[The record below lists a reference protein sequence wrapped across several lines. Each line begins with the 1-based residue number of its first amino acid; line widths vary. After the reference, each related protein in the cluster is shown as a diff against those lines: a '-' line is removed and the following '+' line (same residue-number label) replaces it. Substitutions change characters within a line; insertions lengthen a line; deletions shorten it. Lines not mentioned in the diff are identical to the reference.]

1 MRSLIVWAAC
11 VPVAWLAACSPT
23 FNWREVPVAGTGLVA
38 LLPCKPDRGARV
50 VPLGG
55 QPVALQMMGCD
66 TGGATFAVAH
76 AEIADPAQAAEVL
89 AQWKS
94 ATLANMHAAG
104 SQDAPFMPRGGA
116 VLPQSVRM
124 VASGQRADGS
134 AVTAHAVW
142 FGRPQGSGAQ
152 LFHAVVYADK
162 LSPELAD
169 TFFSGLQFQ

>member
-1 MRSLIVWAAC
+1 MRSLTVWAAWGL
-11 VPVAWLAACSPT
+11 VAGLAACNPT
-23 FNWREVPVAGTGLVA
+23 FNWREVPVAATGLVA
-38 LLPCKPDRGARV
+38 LLPCKPDQGSRV

-55 QPVALQMMGCD
+55 QPVALHMMGCD

-76 AEIADPAQAAEVL
+76 AEIADAAQAAEVL
-89 AQWKS
+89 AQWRR
-94 ATLANMHAAG
+94 ATLANMHAAA

-116 VLPQSVRM
+116 VLPPSVRI

-142 FGRPQGSGAQ
+142 FGRPRGSGAQ

-162 LSPELAD
+162 PNPELAD